1 MGNWVIDLDN
11 IIFTRIDTKLQKA
24 LLKKYPDLYIT
35 NSDLNTG
42 VAKFPTVYIHIMP
55 GIEQGQDLDGRT
67 INAILYSIQLE
78 VTSTNQTHTKEVMAE
93 LINVM
98 KEMRF
103 DVIAMPEFRNQ
114 NTLYRQVC
122 RVRRVIGAD
131 DKF

>member
-1 MGNWVIDLDN
+1 MSNWVIDLDN
-11 IIFTRIDTKLQKA
+11 IIFTRINVKLNKA
-24 LLKKYPDLYIT
+24 LSAKYPDLYVT

-42 VAKFPTVYIHIMP
+42 VAKFPTVYIHVMP
-55 GIEQGQDLDGRT
+55 GVEQGNDLDGNT

-78 VTSTNQTHTKEVMAE
+78 VTATNQTHTKEVMAE
-93 LINVM
+93 LINIL

-103 DVIAMPEFRNQ
+103 QVIAMPEFKNQ
-114 NTLYRQVC
+114 NTLYRQVL

>member
-11 IIFTRIDTKLQKA
+11 IIFTRIDTKLNKA
-24 LLKKYPDLYIT
+24 LLKKYPDLYVT

-42 VAKFPTVYIHIMP
+42 VAKFPTVYVHVMP
-55 GIEQGQDLDGRT
+55 GIEQGNDLDGST
-67 INAILYSIQLE
+67 INAVLYALQLE
-78 VTSTNQTHTKEVMAE
+78 VTSTNQTQTKDVMAE

-103 DVIAMPEFRNQ
+103 QVTAMPEFKNI